1 MPIGRVIFTARPISE
16 LNHPEHNMTES
27 TFVSY
32 KAAQS
37 VTRAVQTRRS
47 LRAFQ
52 REPIAAEI
60 VRNILETAARAP
72 SGTNMQPWQ
81 VLVLTGKARSRV
93 CQAVCHA
100 FDTERAEHTGE
111 QPYYPDKWFEPYLSR
126 RRKVGWDLYGLLDIK
141 KGDTEKMHVQH
152 RRNFTFFDAPVGL
165 IFTMHRD
172 LATGSWLDYG
182 MYLQNVMLLARE
194 AGLHTCPQAAWS
206 DYHKVIRRCLPIGD
220 HEMVVCGMALGFAD
234 PEPIENTLV
243 TDREPVGEF
252 VHFLEDV

>member
-1 MPIGRVIFTARPISE
+1 MPMDWVIFTI
-16 LNHPEHNMTES
+16 HPMTEPYRLEQNMTES

-32 KAAQS
+32 EAAES

-52 REPIAAEI
+52 PKHVAPEI
-60 VRNILETAARAP
+60 VRQILETAARAP

-81 VLVLTGKARSRV
+81 VLVLTGEARDRV

-141 KGDTEKMHVQH
+141 KGDSEKMHAQH

-165 IFTMHRD
+165 MFTMHRD

-206 DYHKVIRRCLPIGD
+206 DYHRVIRRCLPVGD
-220 HEMVVCGMALGFAD
+220 EEVVVCGMALGFAD

-243 TDREPVGEF
+243 TVREPVGEY
-252 VHFLEDV
+252 VRFLDE